1 MRETTATSLGAS
13 PCLHNGNRKAPKL
26 LSWGLFVCL
35 SAIAFAIDSIAQ
47 VPDEMQAMRSFLILF
62 YKVNKINGLRIFQ
75 MVKYRY
81 LILSFAALGAV
92 FFYVIFAAA
101 VEEDADAPSFS
112 ARVNRTR
119 G

>member
-47 VPDEMQAMRSFLILF
+47 VPAEMQVICS
-62 YKVNKINGLRIFQ
+62 
-75 MVKYRY
+75 YR
-81 LILSFAALGAV
+81 LGAV
-92 FFYVIFAAA
+92 FFMSVLRRLFLTFLDRLHVFLQCNHIIA
-101 VEEDADAPSFS
+101 VCL
-112 ARVNRTR
+112 
-119 G
+119 

>member
-47 VPDEMQAMRSFLILF
+47 VPHEMQVICSR
-62 YKVNKINGLRIFQ
+62 R
-75 MVKYRY
+75 
-81 LILSFAALGAV
+81 LGAV
-92 FFYVIFAAA
+92 FFYALFAAGVDVDVDDFAAA
-101 VEEDADAPSFS
+101 FS
-112 ARVNRTR
+112 PR
-119 G
+119 